1 MRYLVL
7 SDIHANDVA
16 LEAVLRHGESARWD
30 RVIFLGDVVGYYPE
44 VERTTTLLRDLEPE
58 VAILGNHDALLLSL
72 LDAPLGRG
80 SREGGLVAD
89 IVAKHKQALSPEN
102 VAFIRGFQKRVLR
115 ENWEATHGALR
126 EPWEYLSSLNAA
138 QANFP
143 FLERDLCLVGHTHI
157 PVAYAGA
164 GAPGHEVWRAL
175 PFRGERAVYRLPPK
189 ARVFFNP
196 GSVGQPR
203 DGVPL
208 ASYAVFDEEARV
220 LELYRVAFDIER
232 VQQAVRSHGYPEALA
247 TRLSAGR

>member
-16 LEAVLRHGESARWD
+16 LEAVLRHAGGARWD
-30 RVIFLGDVVGYYPE
+30 RLIFLGDVVGYYPE
-44 VERTTTLLRDLEPE
+44 AEKTTTLLRDLEPE
-58 VAILGNHDALLLSL
+58 VALLGNHDALLLSL
-72 LDAPLGRG
+72 LDAPT
-80 SREGGLVAD
+80 SRSPHEGGLVAD
-89 IVAKHKQALSPEN
+89 IIAKHKRALSPEN
-102 VAFIRGFQKRVLR
+102 VAFIRGFQKHVLK
-115 ENWEATHGALR
+115 ETWEAAHGALR
-126 EPWEYLSSLNAA
+126 EPWEYLSSLHAA

-143 FLERDLCLVGHTHI
+143 FLQRDLCLVGHTHI

-164 GAPGHEVWRAL
+164 GAPGNEIWRAV

-208 ASYAVFDEEARV
+208 ASYAVFDEEERV
-220 LELYRVAFDIER
+220 LELYRVPFDIQK
-232 VQQAVRSHGYPEALA
+232 VQRAVRSHGYPEALA

>member
-16 LEAVLRHGESARWD
+16 LEAVLRHAEGARWD

-44 VERTTTLLRDLEPE
+44 AERTVTLLRDLEPE
-58 VAILGNHDALLLSL
+58 VAILGNHDALLLALADSSSG
-72 LDAPLGRG
+72 A
-80 SREGGLVAD
+80 REGGLVAD
-89 IVAKHKQALSPEN
+89 IVAKHLRALSPDN
-102 VAFIRGFQKRVLR
+102 LAFVRSFQKRVLR
-115 ENWEATHGALR
+115 ESWEATHGALR
-126 EPWEYLSSLNAA
+126 EPWEYLSSLHAA

-143 FLERDLCLVGHTHI
+143 FLQRDLCLVGHTHI
-157 PVAYAGA
+157 PVAYACA
-164 GAPGHEVWRAL
+164 GAPGGELWRAV

-208 ASYAVFDEEARV
+208 ASYAVFDLDERV
-220 LELYRVAFDIER
+220 LELHRVGFDIGK
-232 VQQAVRSHGYPEALA
+232 VQRAVRSHGYPEALA